1 MKLKDL
7 INEINFP
14 KGHLQKMTLEQMS
27 EKAIRASG
35 MEDDMEGDDY
45 ELIDYTTLPV
55 TDKKFK
61 KALKKRMLS
70 TGQESGQYVLVKSK
84 GDASDDMTL
93 YYLVDKEATVAARFF
108 VGLIKIGSLQDSA
121 YTYNLKK
128 GFELKAQQVSLSMV
142 AEELMGKGVGKLM
155 YTLLFEML
163 QSKGEALASDST
175 LFVGSAGMWLRYMPQ
190 IADYFGIMIADV
202 ILPIPREELTEAN
215 KKKLAAVSA
224 GNGFV
229 ATNNPPMMLRK
240 LANNLKGLSFV
251 NGEYAVAN
259 WTQSNIKEKEFQVDG
274 EDYSLAEVI
283 DQELITDVKQ
293 LAKQTVRL
301 YSTQETNPKNLR
313 TLVML
318 FRDAVVVVKQLPDK
332 LSLVVM

>member
-61 KALKKRMLS
+61 KALKNNMRS
-70 TGQESGQYVLVKSK
+70 TGQESDRYKLVKTK
-84 GDASDDMTL
+84 GDGV
-93 YYLVDKEATVAARFF
+93 YYMVDKEATVAAKVF
-108 VGLIKIGSLQDSA
+108 VGVIKIDTLQDSA
-121 YTYNLKK
+121 YVYDLKK
-128 GFELKAQQVSLSMV
+128 GFELKAQQVGISMV

-155 YTLLFEML
+155 YTLLFDLL

-175 LFVGSAGMWLRYMPQ
+175 LFEGSAGMWLRYMPQ

-202 ILPIPREELTEAN
+202 ILPIPKEELTEAN